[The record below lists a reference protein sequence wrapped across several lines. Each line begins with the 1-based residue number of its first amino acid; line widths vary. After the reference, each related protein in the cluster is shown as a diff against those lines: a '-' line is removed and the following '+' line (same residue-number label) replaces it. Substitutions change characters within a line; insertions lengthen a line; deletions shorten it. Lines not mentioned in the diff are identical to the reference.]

1 MSFFISALAMTALG
15 FMAYLQEYY
24 PTSNY
29 WNYLSW
35 VPITMIILAVMT
47 RSAGKVIIY
56 KSRKGAIFVEQNT
69 RFGLIWGQLA
79 ILEKNWAL
87 MYATFEGVFFMFS
100 LAKEV
105 FNTLESGLK
114 SCIIYLFSLFLHVCR
129 SQYFFQFSNLLYLR
143 NLLEQ
148 VKKAFC

>member
-1 MSFFISALAMTALG
+1 MSLPTFSFLYSSRLGPILIGCIRVAIAVITPLVIRKISPKLLFMMSFFISAMAMTALG

-56 KSRKGAIFVEQNT
+56 KSRMGPFLWNRIWDLGWFWASWHYWKKWGPTKKLQNNSFFFVWQKT
-69 RFGLIWGQLA
+69 G
-79 ILEKNWAL
+79 
-87 MYATFEGVFFMFS
+87 
-100 LAKEV
+100 
-105 FNTLESGLK
+105 
-114 SCIIYLFSLFLHVCR
+114 
-129 SQYFFQFSNLLYLR
+129 
-143 NLLEQ
+143 
-148 VKKAFC
+148 